1 MKSREIKTL
10 LLVLGTAIAAAVVLA
25 FGMLKM
31 YNPEGNY
38 LAGNLLLDP
47 ATAFSLDY
55 SEPGPKARSD
65 QKFKFKEVALTYY
78 NKNTRSWTTK
88 SLTQKEYES
97 FYAQVKGDASLSGPS
112 PVIEG
117 QFANR
122 SPAMIEIKVARLGT
136 EPGTQ
141 SILNFSEAAVA
152 EQGDYYRLS
161 LRQNNGGV
169 TWVYFYHPGIFSEV
183 IKLAGDNP

>member
-10 LLVLGTAIAAAVVLA
+10 LLVLGTAIAAAVLLA

-47 ATAFSLDY
+47 TTAFSLEY
-55 SEPGPKARSD
+55 SEPGPKARTD
-65 QKFKFKEVALTYY
+65 QKFKFKEVALTFF

-88 SLTQKEYES
+88 LLTEKEYEL
-97 FYAQVKGDASLSGPS
+97 FYSKVKGDVSLPESTPA
-112 PVIEG
+112 VEG
-117 QFANR
+117 HFANR
-122 SPAMIEIKVARLGT
+122 SPAMIEVKVMRIGT
-136 EPGTQ
+136 EPGMQ
-141 SILNFSEAAVA
+141 SVLNFSEAAVA
-152 EQGDYYRLS
+152 EQGDYYRLT
-161 LRQNNGGV
+161 LRQNNGGT

-183 IKLAGDNP
+183 LKLAGEKP